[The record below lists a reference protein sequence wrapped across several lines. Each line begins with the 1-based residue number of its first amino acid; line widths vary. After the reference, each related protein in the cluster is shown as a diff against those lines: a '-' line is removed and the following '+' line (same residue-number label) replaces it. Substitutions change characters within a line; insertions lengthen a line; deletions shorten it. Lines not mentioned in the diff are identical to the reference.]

1 VQKQGNKKM
10 DKKRN
15 AKELKGK
22 EKRMKQAHLHIFKA
36 SAFLFILLI
45 FLSNCFPALADV
57 MSKEGTIFTGHI
69 IIRQQRHKVGSIF
82 IAQPVPVDLK
92 ILNIIN
98 TEDIKSFQDY
108 TQWLQKNIQY
118 KKDTKDDEWSLPEQT
133 LARGYGD
140 CEDFAFL
147 NAAFLQ
153 LLGYKP
159 KVLAMVG
166 GIKNDGHAICVFNK
180 DGYYFWFDN
189 TRLKKL
195 RASSMQEF
203 AHRILNKYAHLSLYE
218 IGLTAKGSHNLGDN
232 LQ

>member
-1 VQKQGNKKM
+1 M
-10 DKKRN
+10 DKKRSVR
-15 AKELKGK
+15 ELRGK

-36 SAFLFILLI
+36 SVFLFILFI
-45 FLSNCFPALADV
+45 FLSNCLPVLASVISEKRED
-57 MSKEGTIFTGHI
+57 SIFTGHI
-69 IIRQQRHKVGSIF
+69 IIRQQRHKAGSI
-82 IAQPVPVDLK
+82 IVARPVPVDLK

-98 TEDIKSFQDY
+98 TAGIKSFQDY

-118 KKDTKDDEWSLPEQT
+118 KKDAKGDEWSLPEQT

-166 GIKNDGHAICVFNK
+166 GIKNEGHAICVFNK

-195 RASSMQEF
+195 RASSMKEF
-203 AHRILNKYAHLSLYE
+203 AHRILSKYAHLSLYE
-218 IGLTAKGSHNLGDN
+218 IDLTARSPHNLGDN
-232 LQ
+232 LK